1 MFKRIMSTIMAVV
14 IATMTLPLVSINA
27 SAAVSSTEIIEANQ
41 KWLCNLFNSY
51 IGSSKGF
58 EDNSNYQIKSLLD
71 SGISYTIV
79 PTSFDSNGKATSFL
93 QVDTP
98 KLYGIVSG
106 GRAVVYAGAEITDNS
121 EFKQTAAIVK
131 NAKANSEYIGIY
143 TDDGK
148 NAKVYDSTN
157 SNPKSEEG
165 SDHDLTFGTLG
176 VYCADNAINHTA
188 GQHLFPIYAV
198 ADAKN
203 PDTESAWN
211 DQSGIAGMSFVNT
224 GDKSIL
230 NSTQTDPLA
239 VLTLMAQIHV
249 LYHTPETWKFDGG
262 ENYYAK
268 IKEYYKDRITVD
280 MPVASYFEKA
290 VPKSNCNDARCPC
303 WQIMSI
309 KADKGTKGCTD
320 GCDDCVYT
328 AVEFGINVGTATLS
342 HDFASCNETMMSY
355 LYLSLGRLLT
365 DVGVCKDE
373 FGAGPQYFNNSQK
386 YLHGAVANS
395 DTKAGETQ
403 AAITGILSDDSKYS
417 KYLTLAVEGI
427 KDKDSAKT
435 KDKMSL
441 LLLNFMGNMGV
452 WSDIGY
458 KNTASGGVETCNL
471 SSLKSCLSKPWVWLG
486 EAGTLIG
493 ALSSY
498 NEVTVAK
505 SKVGTNIET
514 LNSMEDLAK
523 LAADIP
529 NALIQGQQDIY
540 NSAVKEIEL
549 ASTTITDDSFDDLN
563 STLGNYYGI
572 FYDIDLVVLP
582 FLLTEKYSN
591 TLFSKEK
598 TSTNS
603 ELLKSYANCY
613 NNIVNQLGSKP
624 FNSGTL
630 SNRFASFI
638 NTTGKPSNRDSILFE
653 NLCIAMSRSPGGKLF
668 SDEGWASAK
677 AALTKELT
685 NKGCKINMDD
695 FNKAIWYSMYTYAS
709 GNDEKLT
716 KLYRAIYTSEH
727 NFGEPVSILQK
738 TEAYPDEK
746 LNLKT
751 DTTLIIQ
758 KEIDSL
764 VSEFNILN
772 STSSIGEVQ
781 GALTIKVRSQIVDL
795 LAKYSLSPSVL
806 GDTDMQNTI
815 LGYSTAAVEAFAK
828 EMGKD
833 TKSVLPTLTTSVN
846 TDDANYKYGQ
856 YYNYYQCVMT
866 NECRWYLD
874 TYAPALVRYYLS
886 DGAQTLEGYSNS
898 LMALQNVYYI
908 VTHYNCKEM
917 SNLWYGNDMTDE
929 DDKAVAVSLADIYDY
944 LVKCG
949 QLSSDDY
956 YAEIYTENNP
966 ITTFWS
972 ITNGNIT
979 MSKDLMTGRAM
990 SATYVPMQTNLYDPY
1005 NLFDYVDMEWIEGF
1019 HSKYGFHRKALY
1031 IDTNVDAAVDSYV
1044 SGNVG
1049 KTRVATLEDLLQ
1061 PDKDIVLYLDDN
1073 YYNITGI
1080 AEKLGKATDR
1090 VSSEELERNWFQS
1103 FQDMMG
1109 WADETEPER
1118 MLKSAEYKTY
1128 SYKIAENTSGMDYT
1142 PTILSEDGESVENT
1156 SKKAYD
1162 DYLLT
1167 ADDIGTYLVDATSYS
1182 DMMAYALVSNIYR
1195 DKETYNVI
1203 ARTIS
1208 DNRPVFVS
1216 SPTLATLSGVQPRQ
1230 FDTIYNYALLKN
1242 IQGNMM
1248 VGYDTSID
1256 VTSPIYMD
1264 VYGNI
1269 VTESGICVIPAACNA
1284 TLHESSIGF
1293 TPIAVGFLSTYGSS
1307 WKIPTS
1313 YNLDEAKMNAFFVKN
1328 EEEGVWDI
1336 RAKTILGVN
1345 MNFAALSYSDP
1356 NVKTALKEWYEYDLN
1371 AGILDKEIMVSI
1383 VHEVIRGAP
1392 IEYIDMDYE
1401 GLNLARKVDKTG
1413 ILAASKLDGIIKSL
1427 DWDDDG
1433 SIMSVP
1439 TMSFIDNYQYII
1451 VFVFKILLVII
1462 VTALMITVYIDAV
1475 RQRISGRTVLKCI
1488 STLIVGVG
1496 SVLLLPTA
1504 FDLSYYQSNKLL
1516 LQDEAEYIMLL
1527 NTEKNMSGQEVGV
1540 YEVTEPEQHTQVLL
1554 RLENYSFDW
1563 MSHLNEVVFGNS
1575 VQVLDEAYDEFL
1587 KESFISDAENVQI
1600 MNDGVYMDI
1609 QDIFNTSVLNFS
1621 TSTKHLYQKVSVD
1634 PVTSFYLPYYYFLDA
1649 ILTNMND
1656 YNSSNNIY
1664 AYSTKI
1670 MRGGNVKTVNLCDA
1684 YFNSEDFMDGS
1695 TDVLGL
1701 YQLYSVETSLWYE
1714 PIYSTESISQAQQ
1727 SQWYVMDD
1735 DAFTTQELVDRV
1747 NLVVEHAR
1755 KYVNDNR
1762 DMIGRI
1768 TDETFIKCMAMSC
1781 AVYYNNLFGIP
1792 SANSY
1797 EIYKL
1802 SNADLMRLTVC
1813 DKATTLEDSPMS
1825 FARFVYNE
1833 AGTPGVYASV
1843 FLVIITMFTAIAKTV
1858 ITLAVFILLL
1868 VSLYVFKILL
1878 QKGGDSV
1885 AGYLLT
1891 LLVICATNVLY
1902 AVILKISLAIPQTG
1916 LAPTIC
1922 ILLQIL
1928 VQLAYL
1934 FILTLVLIFA
1944 IRDWRNIG
1952 ATFYREAGSK
1962 LSYKFRKLAGKVTNR
1977 RFTTPAEDADAQ
1989 VMGTTDT
1996 DKLEKLRRRQ
2006 ARRQRK
2012 VGES

>member
-14 IATMTLPLVSINA
+14 IAAMTLPLVSINV
-27 SAAVSSTEIIEANQ
+27 SAEEYTTEELN
-41 KWLCNLFNSY
+41 
-51 IGSSKGF
+51 
-58 EDNSNYQIKSLLD
+58 
-71 SGISYTIV
+71 
-79 PTSFDSNGKATSFL
+79 KA
-93 QVDTP
+93 
-98 KLYGIVSG
+98 
-106 GRAVVYAGAEITDNS
+106 
-121 EFKQTAAIVK
+121 
-131 NAKANSEYIGIY
+131 
-143 TDDGK
+143 
-148 NAKVYDSTN
+148 
-157 SNPKSEEG
+157 
-165 SDHDLTFGTLG
+165 H
-176 VYCADNAINHTA
+176 
-188 GQHLFPIYAV
+188 
-198 ADAKN
+198 
-203 PDTESAWN
+203 
-211 DQSGIAGMSFVNT
+211 
-224 GDKSIL
+224 
-230 NSTQTDPLA
+230 
-239 VLTLMAQIHV
+239 MA
-249 LYHTPETWKFDGG
+249 F
-262 ENYYAK
+262 
-268 IKEYYKDRITVD
+268 
-280 MPVASYFEKA
+280 
-290 VPKSNCNDARCPC
+290 
-303 WQIMSI
+303 
-309 KADKGTKGCTD
+309 
-320 GCDDCVYT
+320 YT
-328 AVEFGINVGTATLS
+328 AVYKYTMCNGTYEDKLYKGAPYGGDAGDYSDYWVTIIPSSLNDAKRDDWKGKDQAKFEQVALNLDYDYLFTNNEHDYSTRISFTNYLADQSVKSDTIASQSESGFVTNTVSAQAKYKTNIAGYNESNLQMDEGTTPYGSLGVIRGSSNPTYRVLYVTGDFNYNGDGERYHLASDSDDPRHNVGFYDLCDTVHTGNKYTTKDKLVSGQWSNKYSAVDPTAILLTVSRLHLWYHDPNFWDKVVGHKDYFDVVSYFYTKYTGFSKMPETSYGELSTTLACNDKCCPFLKTATVTGNAGAKGDITVSSLDNTVLPFTGLRVEQIDGSETWEYDKNIASVFKTAYGRNLEKENLVFSPTSSTDGVGQLHHDLS
-342 HDFASCNETMMSY
+342 SIGMPDKMKKLFENAD
-355 LYLSLGRLLT
+355 
-365 DVGVCKDE
+365 DVSWY
-373 FGAGPQYFNNSQK
+373 FGLRF
-386 YLHGAVANS
+386 
-395 DTKAGETQ
+395 
-403 AAITGILSDDSKYS
+403 SKYS
-417 KYLTLAVEGI
+417 KNDWVSATQARGKYDNEIIKKMYRCVYNTMARNGYDDAMAELCNSKDSLPSDYTRLLSTHRWCAAEHAGYLLSGGTNPAECEITDSSQAVFVVEHALYDSIDPINSIFEAKTAAAKEAAETTMVNTSKQYQQVKVALGVYSNHPGYI
-427 KDKDSAKT
+427 YYLPYALTVAYDVESSSSAAKDYKKRLDKYTTEHKTYIPLGGGDPVDYNYKGFETYVNLHRDEIVTAISKAVASRGNTDILKDIFGVQTSSSGGTAPEVAKDYTEYLLYALNVCADSAKDEVALWIERALQKHIT
-435 KDKMSL
+435 YVPDNPLKYKDTSKTLTEPATIVVKSGLDQL
-441 LLLNFMGNMGV
+441 LKEYETLSTLSVSENWKPLLTIRIRAEIINYCAQYG
-452 WSDIGY
+452 
-458 KNTASGGVETCNL
+458 L
-471 SSLKSCLSKPWVWLG
+471 SADALG
-486 EAGTLIG
+486 EYKDEILTDNIDRIKSWTPDEYKDTLDDAI
-493 ALSSY
+493 
-498 NEVTVAK
+498 EV
-505 SKVGTNIET
+505 
-514 LNSMEDLAK
+514 D
-523 LAADIP
+523 
-529 NALIQGQQDIY
+529 
-540 NSAVKEIEL
+540 
-549 ASTTITDDSFDDLN
+549 
-563 STLGNYYGI
+563 
-572 FYDIDLVVLP
+572 
-582 FLLTEKYSN
+582 
-591 TLFSKEK
+591 
-598 TSTNS
+598 
-603 ELLKSYANCY
+603 
-613 NNIVNQLGSKP
+613 
-624 FNSGTL
+624 
-630 SNRFASFI
+630 
-638 NTTGKPSNRDSILFE
+638 
-653 NLCIAMSRSPGGKLF
+653 
-668 SDEGWASAK
+668 
-677 AALTKELT
+677 
-685 NKGCKINMDD
+685 
-695 FNKAIWYSMYTYAS
+695 
-709 GNDEKLT
+709 
-716 KLYRAIYTSEH
+716 IYTS
-727 NFGEPVSILQK
+727 PVKYKGSQFWFRYQTYLLKECFYLSK
-738 TEAYPDEK
+738 TIYIDLMVFYLNAGAVK
-746 LNLKT
+746 LETYSQSLEGIQNIKWVLDTLDSSLTSQVWT
-751 DTTLIIQ
+751 D
-758 KEIDSL
+758 
-764 VSEFNILN
+764 NIG
-772 STSSIGEVQ
+772 TYEGDP
-781 GALTIKVRSQIVDL
+781 GK
-795 LAKYSLSPSVL
+795 SLSVL
-806 GDTDMQNTI
+806 
-815 LGYSTAAVEAFAK
+815 
-828 EMGKD
+828 
-833 TKSVLPTLTTSVN
+833 
-846 TDDANYKYGQ
+846 
-856 YYNYYQCVMT
+856 
-866 NECRWYLD
+866 
-874 TYAPALVRYYLS
+874 YA
-886 DGAQTLEGYSNS
+886 
-898 LMALQNVYYI
+898 
-908 VTHYNCKEM
+908 
-917 SNLWYGNDMTDE
+917 
-929 DDKAVAVSLADIYDY
+929 Y
-944 LVKCG
+944 LVECG
-949 QLSSDDY
+949 QLSSDEY
-956 YAEIYTENNP
+956 YSDIFTESNP

-972 ITNGNIT
+972 VTNNNIT
-979 MSKDLMTGRAM
+979 FSKDLMTGRAM

-1103 FQDMMG
+1103 FQDMVG

-1128 SYKIAENTSGMDYT
+1128 SYKIAENTSGMDYV
-1142 PTILSEDGESVENT
+1142 PTVLSEDGEVVDNEN
-1156 SKKAYD
+1156 KKAYD

-1167 ADDIGTYLVDATSYS
+1167 ATDIKTYLVDATSYS

-1195 DKETYNVI
+1195 DKETYNVV
-1203 ARTIS
+1203 ARTIA
-1208 DNRPVFVS
+1208 NNEPVFVS
-1216 SPTLATLSGVQPRQ
+1216 SPTLATLSGTQNEQ

-1256 VTSPIYMD
+1256 VTSPIYID

-1284 TLHESSIGF
+1284 TLHESSVGF
-1293 TPIAVGFLSTYGSS
+1293 TPISVGFLSTYGSS

-1336 RAKTILGVN
+1336 RAKTILGVS

-1356 NVKTALKEWYEYDLN
+1356 NVKVALKEWYEYDLN
-1371 AGILDKEIMVSI
+1371 AGLLDDDITLAI

-1488 STLIVGVG
+1488 STLVVGVG

-1727 SQWYVMDD
+1727 SQWYIMDD
-1735 DAFTTQELVDRV
+1735 EAFTTQELVDRV

-1843 FLVIITMFTAIAKTV
+1843 FLVIVTMFTAIAKTV

-1977 RFTTPAEDADAQ
+1977 RFTTPVEDADAQ